1 MKKIMIIALLS
12 LIVMTLSGCKPKF
25 ENPNPDYCEEG
36 AIEGVYK
43 CTKSWTSVF
52 DTTISLT
59 LYVTSTDTYDFVEI
73 FENVYDILWKYHVY
87 FDKYNAYSGIN
98 NVYTINQNN
107 DQETVIDQELYD
119 AIEYV
124 LAEEQTI
131 LLDGVSLFN
140 IALGP
145 VLNIWHNIREACEM
159 TSCPAPSLEPFEAEF
174 NINPDDILLN
184 PQTKSISFAKPD
196 MIIDLGGFGK
206 GYVQE
211 KVTDYLDDLNIRYLL
226 NAGNSNVKSGG
237 INPNNEDGNY
247 YIALIEPN
255 LEFSFSNTYFVY
267 LKVPGGMALVTSGN
281 YQRFF
286 IGIEDDVVYHHI
298 IDPRTYLPG
307 GEAMSVTVITEDGG
321 LGDIYST
328 AVFLMSVEEGKTF
341 VEATEGLEAIWYK
354 TDGTVEYSSGFG
366 TYIFEL
372 FPNRA

>member
-1 MKKIMIIALLS
+1 MKKLIIFVILS
-12 LIVMTLSGCKPKF
+12 TLFLTVYGCGPKF
-25 ENPNPDYCEEG
+25 ENPNPDFCEAG
-36 AIEGVYK
+36 SIEGVYK
-43 CTKSWTSVF
+43 CSKSWASVF

-59 LYVTSTDTYDFVEI
+59 LYVTESDTYDIVEI
-73 FENVYDILWKYHVY
+73 FEEVYDMLWKYHVY
-87 FDKYNAYSGIN
+87 FDKYNAYAGIN

-107 DQETVIDQELYD
+107 DTETVIDQELFD

-131 LLDGVSLFN
+131 LLDEVSLFN

-145 VLNIWHNIREACEM
+145 VLNIWHDIRESCDV
-159 TSCPAPSLEPFEAEF
+159 TRCPAPSLEPFNAEF
-174 NINPDDILLN
+174 NIDPADIILN
-184 PQTKSISFAKPD
+184 FETRSISFAKPD

-211 KVTDYLDDLNIRYLL
+211 IVTDYLDELNIRYLL

-237 INPNNEDGNY
+237 INPNNDDGFY
-247 YIALIEPN
+247 YIALIEPS
-255 LEFSFSNTYFVY
+255 LEYSFSSTYYVY

-286 IGIEDDVVYHHI
+286 IGIEDNVVYHHI

-307 GEAMSVTVITEDGG
+307 GEAMSVTIITEDGG

-328 AVFLMSVEEGKTF
+328 AVFLMSVEEGKAF

-354 TDGTVEYSSGFG
+354 TDGTVEYSSGFDP
-366 TYIFEL
+366 YIYEL
-372 FPNRA
+372 FLNKK